1 MVKARQRLYCFL
13 RIKKLGTLC
22 VKFLSELLNK
32 KDFGSEGAS
41 LKSSAYSAV
50 MALME
55 AYAKKGIVRMIKL
68 YI

>member
-1 MVKARQRLYCFL
+1 M
-13 RIKKLGTLC
+13 
-22 VKFLSELLNK
+22 
-32 KDFGSEGAS
+32 
-41 LKSSAYSAV
+41 KSSAYSAV